1 MGLYLGLSSRIVFYG
16 FHLAGHFVSTEMG
29 LQTSTL
35 ITPADSVPVPIP
47 GAVLNM
53 LAIMLF
59 LSLDIHHMLFLAF
72 QRTFDVLPIG
82 SAVIQNA
89 MFQDLTFRAGRMF
102 QLGVLIA
109 APSIAISFLIS
120 IVLMMLGRAVP
131 QMNIFFES
139 FTIRLLTGLI
149 VFGVAIGLA
158 SQRIADEL
166 RTLPQNMVEAGRLLS
181 GQ

>member
-16 FHLAGHFVSTEMG
+16 FQLAGHFVSTEMG

-35 ITPADSVPVPIP
+35 VTPADSVPVPIP
-47 GAVLNM
+47 AAVLNM
-53 LAIMLF
+53 LALMLF
-59 LSLDIHHMLFLAF
+59 ITLDIHHMLFLVF
-72 QRTFDVLPIG
+72 QRTYDVLPIG
-82 SAVIQNA
+82 GGVL
-89 MFQDLTFRAGRMF
+89 QDAIFHDLALRAGRMF

-109 APSIAISFLIS
+109 APSIAVSFLLS

-139 FTIRLLTGLI
+139 FTIRLLSGLI
-149 VFGVAIGLA
+149 VFGVGIGLA

-166 RTLPQNMVEAGRLLS
+166 RNLPQNLIEAGRLLS
-181 GQ
+181 GH